1 MAFEISLMIA
11 GQPNKFVR
19 NGEPG
24 LRDTT
29 NALKVQQQQL
39 RMYSKD
45 GGPSNAD
52 FDANEANLANFAV
65 EFWQGQFNHKQV
77 TEGSVRSLKSL
88 DSINEAV
95 EASLDTGEEAD
106 DKPAK
111 KSPTRTSKKHS
122 TTSMTSTKP
131 GLQTAT
137 N

>member
-45 GGPSNAD
+45 DGPTNAD

-65 EFWQGQFNHKQV
+65 EFWQGQFTKQEV
-77 TEGSVRSLKSL
+77 TDGSVKSLKSL
-88 DSINEAV
+88 DSINEAI
-95 EASLDTGEEAD
+95 EASLDDGED
-106 DKPAK
+106 DKEPAK
-111 KSPTRTSKKHS
+111 K
-122 TTSMTSTKP
+122 
-131 GLQTAT
+131 
-137 N
+137 